1 VQGILLAATVELS
14 NQNPHPVTGFE
25 AALAGESLIHVMES
39 LGPQNGECGVKLGE
53 RQIRLVTQ
61 QPSLARR
68 IETNEERRPPR
79 QSTRG
84 PTDRSNE

>member
-39 LGPQNGECGVKLGE
+39 LGPQNGE
-53 RQIRLVTQ
+53 
-61 QPSLARR
+61 SA
-68 IETNEERRPPR
+68 
-79 QSTRG
+79 
-84 PTDRSNE
+84 